1 MADLFPEGALD
12 LGGSRVLPDGW
23 SPRRTRIDGLRS
35 TQLRSQVR
43 ILCPTSAGVYLMLDC
58 EGKIVYVGKAK
69 NLRVRLLSYFRSKS
83 RAPKSRKIIAQ
94 ARSIV
99 WEVLPGEFPAL
110 LRELELIRRWRPS
123 WNVQGQ
129 PLRRRLAFL
138 VVAGHPATLTLT
150 RRLPAERVA
159 AFGPVPLSR
168 RTRQAVRW
176 LNDLFQLRDCPPGAW
191 TFFPKPG
198 LFPLPMATG
207 CPRVELGSCLGPC
220 LPDASP
226 KTYAT
231 HAGRLGRFLDG
242 TDLSLLADLESRM
255 HDAAQAM
262 QFERA
267 GLIRDQHVS
276 LTSLADRLTRLRSAQ
291 RSLSFVYPV
300 LDGAGRTWWYLVHG
314 ARVLGCVHEPTTPAE
329 REIVT
334 RRLRA
339 VFAEPIHE
347 GLLEAYEPID
357 GMMIVVSWFRK
368 HPREHRR
375 AIESAA
381 ALSVT
386 KTPVRRRR
394 RA

>member
-12 LGGSRVLPDGW
+12 LGGSRVLPEGW
-23 SPRRTRIDGLRS
+23 TPRRTRIDGQRS

-43 ILCPTSAGVYLMLDC
+43 ILCPTAAGVYLMLDR
-58 EGKIVYVGKAK
+58 EGKIAYVGKAK
-69 NLRVRLLSYFRSKS
+69 NLRVRLLSYFRTKS

-94 ARSIV
+94 ARSIL

-150 RRLPAERVA
+150 RRLPAEHIA

-176 LNDLFQLRDCPPGAW
+176 LNDLFQLRDCPPGTW

-198 LFPLPMATG
+198 LFALPMAAG
-207 CPRVELGSCLGPC
+207 CPRVELGTCLGPC
-220 LPDASP
+220 LPEASP
-226 KTYAT
+226 KKYARQ
-231 HAGRLGRFLDG
+231 AALLGRFLDG
-242 TDLSLLADLESRM
+242 TDLSLLADLELRM
-255 HDAAQAM
+255 REAAEAQ

-267 GLIRDQHVS
+267 GLIRDQHMTLS
-276 LTSLADRLTRLRSAQ
+276 ALAERLTRLRTAQ
-291 RSLSFVYPV
+291 RTLSFVLPV
-300 LDGAGRTWWYLVHG
+300 RDGTDRTWWYLVHG
-314 ARVLGCVHEPTTPAE
+314 ARVLGCVFEPTTPAE
-329 REIVT
+329 RESVQN
-334 RRLRA
+334 RLRI

-347 GLLEAYEPID
+347 GLLDAYEPID
-357 GMMIVVSWFRK
+357 AMMIVASWFRK
-368 HPREHRR
+368 HPHDRRR
-375 AIESAA
+375 AIEPAA
-381 ALSVT
+381 ALAVS
-386 KTPVRRRR
+386 PPPIRRR

>member
-1 MADLFPEGALD
+1 MADLFPDGALD

-23 SPRRTRIDGLRS
+23 TPRRTRIDGQRS

-43 ILCPTSAGVYLMLDC
+43 ILCPTSAGVYLMLDR

-83 RAPKSRKIIAQ
+83 RAPKARKIIAQ

-110 LRELELIRRWRPS
+110 LRELELIRRWRPP

-138 VVAGHPATLTLT
+138 VVAGHPAYLTLT

-159 AFGPVPLSR
+159 AFGPVSLSR

-176 LNDLFQLRDCPPGAW
+176 LNDLFQLRDCPPGTW

-226 KTYAT
+226 KTYAK

-276 LTSLADRLTRLRSAQ
+276 LTALAERLTRLRAAQ

-300 LDGAGRTWWYLVHG
+300 LDGDGRTWWYLVHG
-314 ARVLGCVHEPTTPAE
+314 ARVLACVYEPTTPAE
-329 REIVT
+329 REIVM
-334 RRLRA
+334 RRLKA

-347 GLLEAYEPID
+347 GLLDAYEPID
-357 GMMIVVSWFRK
+357 GMMIVASWFRK
-368 HPREHRR
+368 QPREHRR
-375 AIESAA
+375 SIEPGA
-381 ALSVT
+381 ALAAC
-386 KTPVRRRR
+386 KEPVRRRR